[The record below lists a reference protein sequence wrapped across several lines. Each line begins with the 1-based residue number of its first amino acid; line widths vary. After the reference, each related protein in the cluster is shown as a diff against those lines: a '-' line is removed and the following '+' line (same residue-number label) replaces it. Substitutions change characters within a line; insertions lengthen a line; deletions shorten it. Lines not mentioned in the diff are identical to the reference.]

1 MIKNT
6 YSKNQSK
13 KLDYKNIKLDKMQ
26 EFISESSILLKKNL
40 VSHVNPNL
48 LIQNL
53 RQFIKLVNNIKYNHS
68 ERNKDFNVHITE
80 KLVNNK
86 PILIYS
92 ERKHARYFLKTA
104 LNKLSTLTNNTEIE
118 SLIEVGGIKQL
129 ISCVE
134 SKNKDVLVI
143 FVEKPYKTNVDFCT
157 NHNVYMMSMFLND
170 LSDGSKMDYKVPL
183 NINTLKRY
191 FWLVTLIS
199 LI

>member
-1 MIKNT
+1 MTKNN

-26 EFISESSILLKKNL
+26 EFICESSILLKNNF

-53 RQFIKLVNNIKYNHS
+53 RQFIKLINNIKTEYL
-68 ERNKDFNVHITE
+68 EQRKDSNLFITE
-80 KLVNNK
+80 KVVGK

-92 ERKHARYFLKTA
+92 ERKHARYFLKNA
-104 LNKLSTLTNNTEIE
+104 LKRLSILSNNSEIE
-118 SLIEVGGIKQL
+118 SLIEIGGIKQL
-129 ISCVE
+129 LSYVK

-143 FVEKPYKTNVDFCT
+143 FVEKPYKTNIEFCT

-170 LSDGSKMDYKVPL
+170 SSDTSKMDYKVPL
-183 NINTLKRY
+183 NVNTLKRY

-199 LI
+199 LV

>member
-13 KLDYKNIKLDKMQ
+13 KLDSKNIKLDKMQ
-26 EFISESSILLKKNL
+26 EFISESSILLKKSF

-53 RQFIKLVNNIKYNHS
+53 RQFIKLVNNIKYNYV
-68 ERNKDFNVHITE
+68 EQNKNLGFRTTE
-80 KLVNNK
+80 KLVNK

-92 ERKHARYFLKTA
+92 ERKHARYFLKNA
-104 LNKLSTLTNNTEIE
+104 LKKLGALTNNTEIE

-129 ISCVE
+129 LSCVK
-134 SKNKDVLVI
+134 SKNKDVLII
-143 FVEKPYKTNVDFCT
+143 FVEKPYKTNIDFCT

-170 LSDGSKMDYKVPL
+170 FSDNSKMDYKVPL

>member
-1 MIKNT
+1 MTKNN

-26 EFISESSILLKKNL
+26 EFICESSILLKNNF

-53 RQFIKLVNNIKYNHS
+53 RQFIKLINNIKTEYL
-68 ERNKDFNVHITE
+68 EQRKDSNFFITE
-80 KLVNNK
+80 KVVGK

-92 ERKHARYFLKTA
+92 ERKHARYFLKNA
-104 LNKLSTLTNNTEIE
+104 LKRLSILSNNSEIE
-118 SLIEVGGIKQL
+118 SLIEIGGIKQL
-129 ISCVE
+129 LSYVK

-143 FVEKPYKTNVDFCT
+143 FVEKPYKTNIEFCT

-170 LSDGSKMDYKVPL
+170 SSDTSKMDYKVPL
-183 NINTLKRY
+183 NVNTLKRY

-199 LI
+199 LV